1 MNGGAAVA
9 LSRQAA
15 ASSLL
20 VGLTTMAILFCSHFH
35 QIEGDLSAG
44 KMSPLVRLGPSR
56 GFQVRCTSIDSCIF
70 GDRDDRDD

>member
-35 QIEGDLSAG
+35 QIEGDLSCRQDVAAG
-44 KMSPLVRLGPSR
+44 AAGGRPGASR
-56 GFQVRCTSIDSCIF
+56 CAAPA
-70 GDRDDRDD
+70 